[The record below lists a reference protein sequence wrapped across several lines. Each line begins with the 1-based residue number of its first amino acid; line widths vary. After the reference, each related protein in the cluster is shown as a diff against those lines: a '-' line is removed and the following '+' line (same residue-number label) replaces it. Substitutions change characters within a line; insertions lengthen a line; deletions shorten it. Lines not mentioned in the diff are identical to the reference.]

1 MDFITILLLLASAVL
16 AIFALLF
23 FQSKKQLQSHKIEL
37 LEIADK
43 LQQAEKMKQ
52 EAEKKLIQ
60 VESEKSGNEK
70 TIIELNQRL
79 EKLETDL
86 NAERKAH
93 TELMQAFARKESENT
108 NQEQRLKDM
117 EDLQRKFKDE
127 FANMAQQ
134 ILDDKTQKFTAVN
147 NQNMETILGPLKTR
161 IDEFQKKVESTYN
174 ADSTERIR
182 LEEQVKNLVL
192 LNQTLSTE
200 AKNLTNALKSDTKK
214 QGNWGEMVLER
225 ILQYSGLERGIH
237 YTTQTAITDD
247 DGKLKKPDVI
257 VNLPDNKYVV
267 IDSKM
272 SLTAYE
278 RFFSTDDELEKAIH
292 LKSHLQS
299 IKDHIDELSDKNYHE
314 LHKDKS
320 PDFVLMFIPVE
331 PAFSLAFMND
341 GTLYDYA
348 FKRKII
354 VVSVSTLLSS
364 LKIIESMWKLDKQ
377 NRNAAEIVK
386 RGSALYDKFVGF
398 VDDMNKMKTN
408 LKIVNDTFESGYNK
422 LQSGR
427 GNLIKQ
433 AEDLKRLG
441 LDTKKSIPTELIENA
456 EEISDEENE

>member
-1 MDFITILLLLASAVL
+1 MDLITILLLLAFAGL
-16 AIFALLF
+16 AIFALLY
-23 FQSKKQLQSHKIEL
+23 FQSAKNLQSKRDEL
-37 LEIADK
+37 AQISEK
-43 LQQAEKMKQ
+43 LTQAESGRQQAERN
-52 EAEKKLIQ
+52 LIQ
-60 VESEKSGNEK
+60 VESEKLAKENS
-70 TIIELNQRL
+70 ISDLNQRL
-79 EKLETDL
+79 QKIDLEL
-86 NAERKAH
+86 SQERQSHITLK
-93 TELMQAFARKESENT
+93 EAFARKESEVT

-117 EDLQRKFKDE
+117 EDLQKKFKDE

-134 ILDDKTQKFTAVN
+134 ILDDKTQKFTSVN

-174 ADSTERIR
+174 ADSKERVR

-214 QGNWGEMVLER
+214 QGNWGEVVLER
-225 ILQYSGLERGIH
+225 ILQYSGLERDIH
-237 YTTQTAITDD
+237 YTTQTVITDE
-247 DGKLKKPDVI
+247 DGKAKKPDVV
-257 VNLPDNKYVV
+257 VNLPENKYVV

-278 RFFSTDDELEKAIH
+278 RYSSTDEELEKVIH
-292 LKSHLQS
+292 LKAHLQS

-398 VDDMNKMKTN
+398 IEDMNKIKSN
-408 LKIVNDTFESGYNK
+408 LKTVNDTFDEGYKK
-422 LQSGR
+422 LQGGR

-433 AEDLKRLG
+433 AEDLKKLG
-441 LDTKKSIPTELIENA
+441 LDTKKSIPSDLLENA
-456 EEISDEENE
+456 EEQAEEGNE